1 MNKSVECVN
10 AILLDFDGVLRH
22 WPLENNS
29 IEDSHGLPRG
39 SIKNVAFA
47 RRNLDPAI
55 RGTVMDEEWRSLI
68 VSELHRMHPQC
79 DAKKA
84 VQRWSEPVGR
94 IDLTLLDAVLRYF
107 PDARLVLA
115 TNATSRLNADLQ
127 ELGIRDV
134 FFGIANSSELKVIKP
149 NEKFYLAALAIAESD
164 AEQVAFI
171 DDDSEN
177 VQVARKMG
185 IRSHQFKTIEGMT
198 EFFEN
203 LHTTLPYQT

>member
-1 MNKSVECVN
+1 MSESPQYIK

-29 IEDSHGLPRG
+29 VEDSHGLPRG
-39 SIKNVAFA
+39 SINDIAFA
-47 RRNLDPAI
+47 RENLDPVI
-55 RGTVMDEEWRSLI
+55 RGTMIDEEWRSLI
-68 VSELHRMHPQC
+68 ASELLRAHPQS
-79 DAKKA
+79 DAEKA
-84 VQRWSEPVGR
+84 VRRWSEPVGR
-94 IDLTLLDAVLRYF
+94 IDLKVLDIVLRYF

-127 ELGIRDV
+127 QLGIQDA

-149 NEKFYLAALAIAESD
+149 EEDYYLAALAIAQTD
-164 AEQVAFI
+164 PEQVIYI

-203 LHTTLPYQT
+203 LHTTVPH